1 MKSIQESIQVYS
13 ILSESKSKQEKLILY
28 LFSMLTG
35 THFNYYQVCKRK
47 LWLFAN
53 GINMEHT
60 SDLVF
65 EGKLIHEDSYPQR
78 SEKYEEIEM
87 DGIKVDFY
95 DPKRKVIHEIKKSNK
110 VESAHEWQLKYYIY
124 VFERNG
130 IEGVTGILEYPAL
143 RKTKEVALDD
153 IDKAKILEMEAD
165 MQRVISDENCP
176 PLQKKGICRN
186 CSYFDFCYSGEY
198 DD

>member
-1 MKSIQESIQVYS
+1 M
-13 ILSESKSKQEKLILY
+13 LS
-28 LFSMLTG
+28 G
-35 THFNYYQVCKRK
+35 THFNYYLVCKRK

-78 SEKYEEIEM
+78 SGKYEEIEM

-110 VESAHEWQLKYYIY
+110 VEVAHEWQLKYYIY

-130 IEGVTGILEYPAL
+130 IENVTGVLEYPTL
-143 RKTKEVALDD
+143 RKTQEL
-153 IDKAKILEMEAD
+153 ILSDVDREHIKKMETEIL
-165 MQRVISDENCP
+165 RIISDSDCP
-176 PLQKKGICRN
+176 PLQKRAFAEIAVISISVIAERRN
-186 CSYFDFCYSGEY
+186 NEKNILFVQPGSLRAERQHAEVHPMCGQR
-198 DD
+198 

>member
-1 MKSIQESIQVYS
+1 M
-13 ILSESKSKQEKLILY
+13 LS
-28 LFSMLTG
+28 G
-35 THFNYYQVCKRK
+35 THFNYYLVCKRK

-110 VESAHEWQLKYYIY
+110 VEVAHEWQLKYYIY

-130 IEGVTGILEYPAL
+130 IENVTGVLEYPTL
-143 RKTKEVALDD
+143 RKTQKL
-153 IDKAKILEMEAD
+153 ILSDVDREHIKKMGTEIL
-165 MQRVISDENCP
+165 RIISDSDCP

-186 CSYFDFCYSGEY
+186 CSYFDFCYSREEE
-198 DD
+198 